1 MELEG
6 SVLSSLRHCTSACCQ
21 PNLSVGEL
29 DLHLGTITCA
39 GGGHR
44 RYKCRSID
52 TDYQSNCITFTVFIN
67 TNLFVM
73 RALSAQNQSA
83 VYGTEN
89 FITSGSL
96 AFPVS
101 FFLLLARAY
110 ACHQVYPEAS
120 LALLLDHIPPP
131 SPPSPHPK
139 QVSFLCAVAEIAI
152 MVVAGIRVIKAAT
165 SPQLV

>member
-1 MELEG
+1 M
-6 SVLSSLRHCTSACCQ
+6 
-21 PNLSVGEL
+21 
-29 DLHLGTITCA
+29 
-39 GGGHR
+39 
-44 RYKCRSID
+44 
-52 TDYQSNCITFTVFIN
+52 FIN

-101 FFLLLARAY
+101 CILLLARAEV
-110 ACHQVYPEAS
+110 CHQVYPEPS
-120 LALLLDHIPPP
+120 LAWLLDHLPPP
-131 SPPSPHPK
+131 SPATSPK
-139 QVSFLCAVAEIAI
+139 EQVSLCAVTEIAI
-152 MVVAGIRVIKAAT
+152 MVVASIRVTKAAT